1 MIFKLETQNIFLK
14 FQEKFKN
21 NIFFQNIAV
30 VAGGNITAKLIGVLS
45 APIIT
50 RLYTPE
56 DYGVFSVFISI
67 VAIVG
72 SLATLRY
79 AITIP
84 IAKEDNLADNL
95 LKLCFLI
102 TISIS
107 IAWIVGIAFLG
118 DLLTIN
124 FSVENLRPYLWLMP
138 VVFLGKGI
146 YEALNNWAV
155 RNRKFRL
162 ITRTKVSQGIS
173 SAGVKIGLGT
183 LGIIPLGL
191 FLGHIA
197 QEVAGITSLFSKL
210 VQSRPYFFKK
220 FNWHEIQNAAKRYKK
235 FPLVQSWSQLL
246 LALGAQLP
254 VIMIGAFYGAEV
266 VGVFGLAQNMINMP
280 MDLIGQSVAQVYYA
294 EISKY
299 GKNNPE
305 KIHKLSVSITK
316 KLFWIGLIP
325 VGLLIAFG
333 PWLFKLVFG
342 PEWINAGKYARIL
355 SILILFRFVSS
366 PIMNI
371 LNVMEKQGIQFW
383 LNAIRVILVFLIFY
397 LANNSGLSP
406 ENALTIYSVSISI
419 FYLYVI
425 IKIFRL
431 LKLTNK
437 IGR

>member
-1 MIFKLETQNIFLK
+1 MKTQNIITKYREKLK
-14 FQEKFKN
+14 S

-30 VAGGNITAKLIGVLS
+30 VAGGNVTAKLIGIIA

-56 DYGVFSVFISI
+56 DYGIFSVFLS
-67 VAIVG
+67 VVGIVG

-79 AITIP
+79 AVTIP
-84 IAKEDNLADNL
+84 IAKEEKLADNI

-102 TISIS
+102 TLSLSIVWF
-107 IAWIVGIAFLG
+107 IGIALFG
-118 DLLTIN
+118 KFFTVQ
-124 FSVENLRPYLWLMP
+124 FSAEQLQPYLWLMP

-155 RNRKFRL
+155 RTRKFRL
-162 ITRTKVSQGIS
+162 ITRTKVSQGVS
-173 SAGVKIGLGT
+173 SAGVKIGFGALGVT
-183 LGIIPLGL
+183 PLGL
-191 FLGHIA
+191 FIGHIA
-197 QEVAGITSLFSKL
+197 LEAAGITSLFSKL
-210 VQSRPYFFKK
+210 VQLKPSFLKS
-220 FNWHEIQNAAKRYKK
+220 FNWSEIKYAAKRYRK

-254 VIMIGAFYGAEV
+254 VLMIGAFYGVEV

-305 KIHKLSVSITK
+305 KIYKLSVSIIK

-333 PWLFKLVFG
+333 PWVFKLVFG
-342 PEWINAGKYARIL
+342 PEWFDAGVYARIL
-355 SILILFRFVSS
+355 SILILFRFISS
-366 PIMNI
+366 PIMNS
-371 LNVMEKQGIQFW
+371 LNVLEKQGIQLW
-383 LNAIRVILVFLIFY
+383 LNTLRVILVFVIFY
-397 LANNSGLSP
+397 LANKVGFSP
-406 ENALTIYSVSISI
+406 VKAMIVYSVSIAA

-425 IKIFRL
+425 IKIFKLLRL
-431 LKLTNK
+431 NK
-437 IGR
+437 NKVRL

>member
-1 MIFKLETQNIFLK
+1 MSFKLGTQNIFSK
-14 FQEKFKN
+14 YREKLKN

-30 VAGGNITAKLIGVLS
+30 VAGGNVTAKLIGILS

-79 AITIP
+79 AVTIP

-102 TISIS
+102 TFSIS
-107 IAWIVGIAFLG
+107 IVWFIGIALWG
-118 DLLTIN
+118 DFFMVK
-124 FSVENLRPYLWLMP
+124 FSAENLRPFLWYMP
-138 VVFLGKGI
+138 VAFLGIGI

-173 SAGVKIGLGT
+173 SAVVKVGLGV
-183 LGIIPLGL
+183 LGVIPLGL
-191 FLGHIA
+191 ILGHIA
-197 QEVAGITSLFSKL
+197 QEAAGITSLFSKL
-210 VQSRPYFFKK
+210 YQTRPSFFKTINLHK
-220 FNWHEIQNAAKRYKK
+220 IQNAAIRYKK

-246 LALGAQLP
+246 LVFGAQLP
-254 VIMIGAFYGAEV
+254 VIMIGAFYGVEV

-294 EISKY
+294 EISKI
-299 GKNNPE
+299 GKNNSE
-305 KIHKLSVSITK
+305 KIYFLSISIIS
-316 KLFWIGLIP
+316 KLFLIGLIP

-333 PWLFKLVFG
+333 PWAFKLVFG
-342 PEWINAGKYARIL
+342 PEWLEAGVFARFL
-355 SILILFRFVSS
+355 SILILTRFISS
-366 PIMNI
+366 PISSI
-371 LNVMEKQGIQFW
+371 FNVYEKQSLQLA
-383 LNAIRVILVFLIFY
+383 LNIIRVALVFAVFYACYIFDFSALISIGIYSISMTVYYAF
-397 LANNSGLSP
+397 
-406 ENALTIYSVSISI
+406 LTIIV
-419 FYLYVI
+419 
-425 IKIFRL
+425 
-431 LKLTNK
+431 LKVVKRNP
-437 IGR
+437 

>member
-1 MIFKLETQNIFLK
+1 LKAKNTITKYREKL
-14 FQEKFKN
+14 KN

-30 VAGGNITAKLIGVLS
+30 VTGGNVTAKLIGIIA

-56 DYGVFSVFISI
+56 DYGIFSVFLS
-67 VAIVG
+67 VVGVVG

-84 IAKEDNLADNL
+84 IAKEEKLADNI

-102 TISIS
+102 TILLSIAWFIS
-107 IAWIVGIAFLG
+107 IALFGKFFTVAFSAEQLQ
-118 DLLTIN
+118 
-124 FSVENLRPYLWLMP
+124 PYLWLMP

-162 ITRTKVSQGIS
+162 ITRTNVSQGVS
-173 SAGVKIGLGT
+173 SAGVKIGLGALEIT
-183 LGIIPLGL
+183 PLGL
-191 FLGHIA
+191 FIGQIA
-197 QEVAGITSLFSKL
+197 QDGAGITSLLSKL
-210 VQSRPYFFKK
+210 VSVKPVFFKSFSWK
-220 FNWHEIQNAAKRYKK
+220 EIKSAAIRYKK

-254 VIMIGAFYGAEV
+254 VLLIGTFYGVEV

-280 MDLIGQSVAQVYYA
+280 MALIGKSVAQVYYA

-305 KIHKLSVSITK
+305 KIYILSVSIIK

-333 PWLFKLVFG
+333 PWAFKLVFG
-342 PEWINAGKYARIL
+342 PEWIDAGVYARFL
-355 SILILFRFVSS
+355 SILILTRFISS
-366 PIMNI
+366 PIASI
-371 LNVMEKQGIQFW
+371 FNVYEKQSLQLT
-383 LNAIRVILVFLIFY
+383 LNIIRVVLIFAAFY
-397 LANNSGLSP
+397 ISNLFKLSALNSIGIYSILMTVYY
-406 ENALTIYSVSISI
+406 AFLTIIV
-419 FYLYVI
+419 LRVVKKN
-425 IKIFRL
+425 IK
-431 LKLTNK
+431 
-437 IGR
+437 